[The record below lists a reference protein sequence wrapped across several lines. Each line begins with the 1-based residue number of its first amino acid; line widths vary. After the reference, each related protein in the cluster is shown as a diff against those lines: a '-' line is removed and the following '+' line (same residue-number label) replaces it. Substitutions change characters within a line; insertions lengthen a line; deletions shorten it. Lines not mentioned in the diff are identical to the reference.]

1 MPAVGRLRRERHL
14 GSHGECAVC
23 AEQDHRS
30 TGTAVAPPAVD
41 HKRPVSDRAGA
52 FIARAAYGV
61 DAHGKLSPSSR
72 CQPTGVPAAATVPL
86 PWKIIQTPQVI
97 LILYEENNI
106 FRQVFLDGRP
116 LPKDPDP
123 RWMGYSVGRWEGD
136 TLVVDS
142 TGFRDGG
149 WLDRMGHPHSSD
161 LHVIERFRRPDVGH
175 LEIDVTIDDS
185 KAYSKRITYTQRQT
199 LIPDEDLLEYF
210 CTENEKDREHFK

>member
-106 FRQVFLDGRP
+106 FRQTFLDGRP
-116 LPKDPDP
+116 LP
-123 RWMGYSVGRWEGD
+123 RIR
-136 TLVVDS
+136 T
-142 TGFRDGG
+142 RDGWAIRSDG
-149 WLDRMGHPHSSD
+149 GKATRWSSTAAD
-161 LHVIERFRRPDVGH
+161 SGKAVGS
-175 LEIDVTIDDS
+175 IVWAIRTAPIC
-185 KAYSKRITYTQRQT
+185 I
-199 LIPDEDLLEYF
+199 
-210 CTENEKDREHFK
+210 